1 MSQPNP
7 PDPQDLA
14 ASEFAIEDEDES
26 PASAMP
32 PPLHGAALFS
42 AAFALALGT
51 FMQVLDSTIANV
63 ALNTI
68 SGNLGE
74 SSSTAT
80 WVITAFAVAN
90 GVTVPL
96 TGWLMRRFGVVNTFI
111 ASVALFTMAS
121 FLCGIAWSLPSLIV
135 FRLLQ
140 GAVSGPMIPGSQAL
154 LLAIFPPEK
163 RTIGLSIWSMTALV
177 GPVLGPI
184 LGGYI
189 SDNYHWGW
197 IFLINVPVGFLTV
210 GVLMAR
216 MRAYNTPP
224 MKLPFDWGGV
234 ALLILWVGSLQ
245 VVLDLGKD
253 EDWFNSTFICVL
265 AAVAV
270 VAFFAWL
277 IWELTEEHPAVD
289 LSLFKSRNF
298 AIGTLCF
305 CLGYGFFFASNLLMP
320 LWLQTQQGY
329 TATWAGLVSA
339 PAGMMAFF
347 LAPLVARAAGTIDLR
362 YVATYALIA
371 FAASYF
377 MRTGFAPDTDL
388 WHFILPSIVQGTA
401 MGTFFMSMTTLSFD
415 RLAPHRIPSATGISN
430 FARITGGAFAAS
442 ITTTFWDRREV
453 LHQSRLAEAATTSN
467 PAYVQAMG
475 HLQTLGM
482 SKTQATGALT
492 GQMVNQ
498 SYLMSSLDIFWFA
511 GMGCLAMLALLWCTR
526 KPAPPQ
532 GGAVV
537 VD

>member
-1 MSQPNP
+1 VSAEQGVSTP
-7 PDPQDLA
+7 A
-14 ASEFAIEDEDES
+14 A
-26 PASAMP
+26 P
-32 PPLHGAALFS
+32 PPLHGTALMIV
-42 AAFALALGT
+42 AVALALGT

-74 SSSTAT
+74 ASSTAT

-96 TGWLMRRFGVVNTFI
+96 TGWLMRRFGVVNVFI
-111 ASVALFTMAS
+111 TSVALFTLAS

-140 GAVSGPMIPGSQAL
+140 GAVSGPMIPGSQSL
-154 LLAIFPPEK
+154 LMAIFPPQR
-163 RTIGLSIWSMTALV
+163 RTLAISIWSMTALI

-184 LGGYI
+184 MGGYI

-197 IFLINVPVGFLTV
+197 IFLINVPVGIATV
-210 GVLMAR
+210 AVLMAK
-216 MRAYNTPP
+216 MRPYNTPP
-224 MKLPFDWGGV
+224 MKIPLDWVGI
-234 ALLILWVGSLQ
+234 ALLITWVGALQ
-245 VVLDLGKD
+245 IVLDLGKD
-253 EDWFNSTFICVL
+253 EDWFNSTKICIL
-265 AAVAV
+265 AV
-270 VAFFAWL
+270 VSAISFVAWL

-298 AIGTLCF
+298 AMGTLCF

-339 PAGMMAFF
+339 PAGAVAFV
-347 LAPLVARAAGTIDLR
+347 LAPFVARASVKLDLR
-362 YVATYALIA
+362 IVGSFALLA
-371 FAASYF
+371 FAASY
-377 MRTGFAPDTDL
+377 MLRTGFAVENSV
-388 WHFILPSIVQGTA
+388 WNYVLPSIVQGTA

-415 RLAPHRIPSATGISN
+415 RLDPSRMPSATGISN

-442 ITTTFWDRREV
+442 ITTTFWDRRET
-453 LHQSRLAEAATTSN
+453 LHQSRLAEAANAAN
-467 PAYVQAMG
+467 PAYNGAIEQLGHAGLTQQQA
-475 HLQTLGM
+475 
-482 SKTQATGALT
+482 AGALT
-492 GQMVNQ
+492 RTLINQ

-511 GMGCLAMLALLWCTR
+511 GMGCIAMLVLIWFTR
-526 KPAPPQ
+526 KPLPPQ

-537 VD
+537 AD